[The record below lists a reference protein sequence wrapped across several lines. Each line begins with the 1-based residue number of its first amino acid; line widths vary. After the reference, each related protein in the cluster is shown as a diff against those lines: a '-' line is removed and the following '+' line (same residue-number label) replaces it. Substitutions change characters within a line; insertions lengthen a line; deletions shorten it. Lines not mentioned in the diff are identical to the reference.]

1 MAEDHPEDT
10 EPQADFGNGQS
21 AAAEGVAGEAEA
33 GQGNVEDAGE
43 TVHAE
48 LERVRDQLLRTAAD
62 FDNFRKRSRRELEEV
77 ERHAREELLRG
88 LLPVFDNLERAAAH
102 TENATDVQ
110 ALADGIQLV
119 MRQFLDTL
127 GRLGIER
134 VEAAGKPFDPALHEA
149 IQTLVTS
156 EFPPGTVASEVQ
168 AGYRMGDR
176 LVRPAMVVVAK
187 APADGAESSER

>member
-1 MAEDHPEDT
+1 VAEDHSEDAG
-10 EPQADFGNGQS
+10 ADSANGQS
-21 AAAEGVAGEAEA
+21 GAD
-33 GQGNVEDAGE
+33 VEREVEEVEQAGE

-48 LERVRDQLLRTAAD
+48 LDRVRDQLLRTAAD

-77 ERHAREELLRG
+77 DRRGREELLRG

-119 MRQFLDTL
+119 MKQFFDTL

-134 VEAAGKPFDPALHEA
+134 VEALGKPFDPAVHEA

-156 EFPPGTVASEVQ
+156 DFPPGTVASEVQ

-176 LVRPAMVVVAK
+176 LIRPAMVVVAK
-187 APADGAESSER
+187 APAEGT